1 LGLLRSLFLFI
12 ILASA
17 VKGSCQEENA
27 IRWDPEHRLRW
38 SDFKAQPPKNTSVAA
53 ITASGIAYRFSAME
67 SRGKM
72 EVDCSIDTFFYPES
86 SWYRPD
92 AANEIILSHEQLH
105 FDISEL
111 FARKMR
117 ERVER
122 YSFSS
127 NVKTEMNRIYEQIL
141 REMRAFQKRYDEETN
156 FSREVE
162 KQLEWN
168 KLIASELKTNY

>member
-1 LGLLRSLFLFI
+1 MGHLRSL
-12 ILASA
+12 ILCVLLATV
-17 VKGSCQEENA
+17 VKSNGQEENA
-27 IRWDPEHRLRW
+27 IKWDAEHRLTW
-38 SDFKAQPPKNTSVAA
+38 SDFKAQPAEGSPVAA

-67 SRGKM
+67 SRGNM
-72 EVDCSIDTFFYPES
+72 EVDCTIDTFFYPES
-86 SWYRPD
+86 SWYKPEL
-92 AANEIILSHEQLH
+92 ANEIILSHEQLH

-117 ERVER
+117 ARVKS

-127 NVKTEMNRIYEQIL
+127 NVKAEMSRIYEQIL

-168 KLIASELKTNY
+168 KRISEELSKN

>member
-1 LGLLRSLFLFI
+1 M
-12 ILASA
+12 ILATA
-17 VKGSCQEENA
+17 VKGICQEENA
-27 IRWDPEHRLRW
+27 IKWDADQRLHW
-38 SDFKAQPPKNTSVAA
+38 SDFKAQPPKDSPVAA

-67 SRGKM
+67 SSGRV
-72 EVDCSIDTFFYPES
+72 EVACSINTFFYPES
-86 SWYRPD
+86 SWYKPET
-92 AANEIILSHEQLH
+92 ANEIILSHEQLH

-117 ERVER
+117 ARVEG

-127 NVKTEMNRIYEQIL
+127 NVKAEMNEIYEQIL
-141 REMRAFQKRYDEETN
+141 TEMRAFQKRYDEETN

-168 KLIASELKTNY
+168 KQIASELKTFH

>member
-1 LGLLRSLFLFI
+1 MLLVTAVRS
-12 ILASA
+12 S
-17 VKGSCQEENA
+17 GQEENA
-27 IRWDPEHRLRW
+27 IKWDAEYRLSW
-38 SDFKAQPPKNTSVAA
+38 EDFKASPLKDSPVAA
-53 ITASGIAYRFSAME
+53 MTASGIAYRFSAIE

-72 EVDCSIDTFFYPES
+72 EVECSIDTFFYPES
-86 SWYRPD
+86 SWYRPET
-92 AANEIILSHEQLH
+92 ANEIILSHEQLH

-117 ERVER
+117 ARVEQ

-127 NVKTEMNRIYEQIL
+127 NVKAEMSEIYKQIL
-141 REMRAFQKRYDEETN
+141 TEMRAFQKRYDEETN

-168 KLIASELKTNY
+168 EQIANELKTFH

>member
-1 LGLLRSLFLFI
+1 MGLIRSLLLCI
-12 ILASA
+12 ILVTA

-27 IRWDPEHRLRW
+27 IKWDPEHRLRW
-38 SDFKAQPPKNTSVAA
+38 SDFKAQPPNDSPVAA

-67 SRGKM
+67 SGGKM
-72 EVDCSIDTFFYPES
+72 EVDCSIDAFFYPES
-86 SWYRPD
+86 SWYRPET
-92 AANEIILSHEQLH
+92 ANEIILSHEQLH

-117 ERVER
+117 ARVEG
-122 YSFSS
+122 YSFSL
-127 NVKTEMNRIYEQIL
+127 NVKAEMNVIYEQII
-141 REMRAFQKRYDEETN
+141 REMRAFQKSYDDETN

-168 KLIASELKTNY
+168 KRISKELLSN